1 MVGAIPTMTDN
12 KYRKFYVD
20 WWNIRKSTI
29 YTLVTV
35 VLVGTAIGGG
45 LWWASRNDWFVPAE
59 TLDVP
64 KDAARIV
71 SFEGDVRITRAATR
85 ETILVTRETW
95 VAAGDTVQTQADGRA
110 IIQMIDG
117 STYSVRPNSTI
128 VVKDTTSIFG
138 RKDVRVSL
146 DDGQLNVR
154 TDDQPGDAQNIVE
167 VADSENRLGPS
178 TDASFNADPT
188 TNGGEIRIS
197 RGAVETTIG
206 GQTSTINQDEYAS
219 INGGQL
225 SAREK
230 LLAPPRP
237 VSPVNSAQLVAG
249 DGGATAAFSWQ
260 DPEGNPA
267 ASFYLQ
273 IARSPYFASDSM
285 LVDRSGMTSRDFRL
299 AGLMPGTYYW
309 RLKATARSGQTTN
322 WNDAW
327 RFMVVRG
334 GESIAIDATEWNV
347 ERIGGIVYI
356 ISGRTRP
363 GMIVRSQGRETVS
376 ATDGAFRLQISSPSA
391 ETSVEIGDDRGNRT
405 GFVISLRN
413 GAVLRRY

>member
-1 MVGAIPTMTDN
+1 MEN

-29 YTLVTV
+29 YTVATFV
-35 VLVGTAIGGG
+35 VLAAAIGGG
-45 LWWASRNDWFVPAE
+45 LWWASRNNWFIPTE
-59 TLDVP
+59 TADIP

-95 VAAGDTVQTQADGRA
+95 VAAGDTIQTQSDGRA
-110 IIQMIDG
+110 VVQMIDG
-117 STYSVRPNSTI
+117 STYSVRPNST
-128 VVKDTTSIFG
+128 VVLKTSSSLLG
-138 RKDVRVSL
+138 GKDVRVEL

-154 TDDQPGDAQNIVE
+154 TDEQPQDAQNIVE
-167 VADSENRLGPS
+167 VADSENRLLPN
-178 TDASFNADPT
+178 TDASFNADAA

-197 RGAVETTIG
+197 RGGVETTIAG
-206 GQTSTINQDEYAS
+206 ETSTINQDEFAS
-219 INGGQL
+219 INGGKL

-237 VSPVNSAQLVAG
+237 VSPGNSAQLVAPAE
-249 DGGATAAFSWQ
+249 GGATVGFTWQ

-273 IARSPYFASDSM
+273 IARSPYFASDSI
-285 LVDRSGMTSRDFRL
+285 LVDRSGVTGRDFRL

-309 RLKATARSGQTTN
+309 RLRATARSGQTTN
-322 WNDAW
+322 WNDTW
-327 RFMVVRG
+327 RFMVVRR
-334 GESIAIDATEWNV
+334 GESISIDATEWSV

-356 ISGRTRP
+356 ISGRTRS
-363 GMIVRSQGRETVS
+363 GMMVRSQGRETVS
-376 ATDGAFRLQISSPSA
+376 AADGLFRLQISSPSV
-391 ETSVEIGDDRGNRT
+391 ETAVEIGDDRGNRT